1 MLRHQLI
8 KNLLATSPENVVDAA
23 IYLWEQLATQII
35 IIIGEDGFNSLYAR
49 SLFLS
54 QARFPWLTV
63 SHCPPQSEH
72 RFAELKTN
80 LEGQSS
86 AQAGEAT
93 GLLLITFT
101 DILASL
107 IGDQLTTLILGVAWG
122 IDTRIEL
129 ARDSKND

>member
-1 MLRHQLI
+1 MD
-8 KNLLATSPENVVDAA
+8 VA
-23 IYLWEQLATQII
+23 IRLWEQLATQII

-54 QARFPWLTV
+54 QAIFPWLAV
-63 SHCPPQSEH
+63 SQLAPQTKH
-72 RFAELKTN
+72 RFAGLKTS
-80 LEGQSS
+80 LEGQTP
-86 AQAGEAT
+86 AQASEAT
-93 GLLLITFT
+93 SLLLIIFT

-107 IGDQLTTLILGVAWG
+107 IGDQLTTLILGVAWD